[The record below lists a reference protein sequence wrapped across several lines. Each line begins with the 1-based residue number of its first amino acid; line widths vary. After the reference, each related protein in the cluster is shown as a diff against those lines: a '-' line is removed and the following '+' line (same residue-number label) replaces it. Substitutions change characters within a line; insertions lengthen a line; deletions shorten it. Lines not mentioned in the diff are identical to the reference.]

1 MSSRGK
7 SIFFLVLFMFFFWA
21 SSALAS
27 ETSPRQTVEKL
38 LDAIRGL
45 KIEDKLSPE
54 RQKMNQELSRRA
66 LEMLDLQEVSRKALG
81 KYWSKRTPKEQNGF
95 VKLLGR
101 MFVQEAFPNSG
112 KFFSDL
118 KLVYGKTRLKK
129 SKALVPLTVVRQEEG
144 EIAIDFHLHKN
155 GGDWQVTDVDLDE
168 ISMRNNLR
176 SQFYKIIDKNDYQD
190 LVRRM
195 EAKLQEIKS

>member
-1 MSSRGK
+1 MASRGK
-7 SIFFLVLFMFFFWA
+7 SIFFLVLFMFVFWA
-21 SSALAS
+21 SPAPAS
-27 ETSPRQTVEKL
+27 ETSPRQAVEKL

-45 KIEDKLSPE
+45 KIENKLSPE
-54 RQKMNQELSRRA
+54 RQKMNQELSLRA

-81 KYWSKRTPKEQNGF
+81 KHWSKRTPKEQNGF

-118 KLVYGKTRLKK
+118 KLVYGKTRIKK
-129 SKALVPLTVVRQEEG
+129 SKALVPLTVVHQEEG

-155 GGDWQVTDVDLDE
+155 GGGWQVTDVDLDE

>member
-1 MSSRGK
+1 MASCGK
-7 SIFFLVLFMFFFWA
+7 SIFFLILFMFLFWA
-21 SSALAS
+21 SSAPAS
-27 ETSPRQTVEKL
+27 ETSPRQAVEKL

-45 KIEDKLSPE
+45 KIDNKLSPE
-54 RQKMNQELSRRA
+54 RQKMNQELSLRA

-118 KLVYGKTRLKK
+118 KLVYGKIRIKK
-129 SKALVPLTVVRQEEG
+129 SKALVPLTVVHQEEG

-155 GGDWQVTDVDLDE
+155 GGGWQVTDVDLDE
-168 ISMRNNLR
+168 VSMRNNLR

>member
-7 SIFFLVLFMFFFWA
+7 SIFSLVLFMFFFWA

-95 VKLLGR
+95 VKLLSR

-118 KLVYGKTRLKK
+118 KLVYGKTGIKK
-129 SKALVPLTVVRQEEG
+129 SKALVPLTVVHQEEG

-176 SQFYKIIDKNDYQD
+176 SQFYKIIDKNDY
-190 LVRRM
+190 
-195 EAKLQEIKS
+195 

>member
-1 MSSRGK
+1 MASRGK
-7 SIFFLVLFMFFFWA
+7 SIFFLVLFMLFFWA
-21 SSALAS
+21 SSAPAS

-45 KIEDKLSPE
+45 KIENKLSPE
-54 RQKMNQELSRRA
+54 RQKMNQELSLRA

-95 VKLLGR
+95 VKLLSR

-118 KLVYGKTRLKK
+118 KLVYGKIRIKK
-129 SKALVPLTVVRQEEG
+129 SKALVPLTVVHQEEG

-155 GGDWQVTDVDLDE
+155 GGGWQVTDVDLDE

>member
-1 MSSRGK
+1 MASRGK
-7 SIFFLVLFMFFFWA
+7 SIFFLVLFMPFFWA
-21 SSALAS
+21 SSAPAS
-27 ETSPRQTVEKL
+27 ETPPRQTVEKL

-45 KIEDKLSPE
+45 KIENKLSPE
-54 RQKMNQELSRRA
+54 RQKMNQELSLRA

-118 KLVYGKTRLKK
+118 KLVYGKIRMKK
-129 SKALVPLTVVRQEEG
+129 TKALVPLTVVHQEEG
-144 EIAIDFHLHKN
+144 EIAIDFHLYKN
-155 GGDWQVTDVDLDE
+155 GGGWQVTDVDLDE

>member
-81 KYWSKRTPKEQNGF
+81 KYWSKRTPKERNGF
-95 VKLLGR
+95 VKLLSR

-118 KLVYGKTRLKK
+118 KLVYGKTRIKK
-129 SKALVPLTVVRQEEG
+129 SKALVPLTVVHQEEG
-144 EIAIDFHLHKN
+144 EIGIDFHLHKN

>member
-1 MSSRGK
+1 M
-7 SIFFLVLFMFFFWA
+7 VLFWA
-21 SSALAS
+21 SSAPAS
-27 ETSPRQTVEKL
+27 EVSPRQTVEKL

-45 KIEDKLSPE
+45 KTDNKVSPE
-54 RQKMNQELSRRA
+54 RQKINQELSLRA
-66 LEMLDLQEVSRKALG
+66 LEMLDLQEVSREALG
-81 KYWSKRTPKEQNGF
+81 KHWSKRTPKEQNGF
-95 VKLLGR
+95 VKLLSR

-118 KLVYGKTRLKK
+118 KLVYGKTRIKK
-129 SKALVPLTVVRQEEG
+129 SKALVPLTVVHREEG

-155 GGDWQVTDVDLDE
+155 GGGWQVTDVDLDE

-195 EAKLQEIKS
+195 EAKLQKIKS

>member
-1 MSSRGK
+1 MASRGK

-21 SSALAS
+21 SSAPAS

-45 KIEDKLSPE
+45 KIENKLSPE
-54 RQKMNQELSRRA
+54 RQKMNQELSLRA

-95 VKLLGR
+95 VKLLSR

-118 KLVYGKTRLKK
+118 KLVYGKIRIKK
-129 SKALVPLTVVRQEEG
+129 SKALVPLTVVHQEEG

-155 GGDWQVTDVDLDE
+155 GGGWQVTDVDLDE

>member
-1 MSSRGK
+1 MASRGK
-7 SIFFLVLFMFFFWA
+7 SIFFLVLFMFVFWA
-21 SSALAS
+21 SSAPAS

-45 KIEDKLSPE
+45 KIDNKLSPE
-54 RQKMNQELSRRA
+54 RQKMNQELSLRA

-81 KYWSKRTPKEQNGF
+81 KHWNKRTPKEQNGF
-95 VKLLGR
+95 VKLLSR

-118 KLVYGKTRLKK
+118 KLVYGKIRIKK
-129 SKALVPLTVVRQEEG
+129 SKALVPLTVVHQEEG

-155 GGDWQVTDVDLDE
+155 DGGWQVTDVDLDE